1 MSKMEEILPTLN
13 ILWRLR
19 SHKWKHLTKK
29 EMATHS
35 STLVWRMPW
44 TKEPGGILFMG
55 SQRVGLDWVT
65 EHTQAIG
72 AGWFSRN
79 RHSFPTAQ
87 VSLASTR
94 GRRGAI
100 RLGAPGWPKVT
111 LGQVL
116 TSSLSISLP
125 SKESKFPVEHR
136 DGGHF
141 CSTNFSDRTPQS
153 LSGQSTQ

>member
-29 EMATHS
+29 EMATLS
-35 STLVWRMPW
+35 STLVWRVPW
-44 TKEPGGILFMG
+44 TKEPGGLLFVG
-55 SQRVGLDWVT
+55 SQRVGLNWVT
-65 EHTQAIG
+65 EHTQAG
-72 AGWFSRN
+72 RFSRS
-79 RHSFPTAQ
+79 RHSFPTAR

-94 GRRGAI
+94 GRRSAI

-111 LGQVL
+111 LGQAW
-116 TSSLSISLP
+116 TSSLSIALP
-125 SKESKFPVEHR
+125 SKESKFPVEPR

-141 CSTNFSDRTPQS
+141 CSTNFSDRTPQC
-153 LSGQSTQ
+153 LSAQSTQ